1 VDGKGAHLEHAEV
14 QEATCGAMWNLAL
27 DETHRAMIVEQ
38 GGIKAIADGMR
49 RHTSHA
55 GVQEE
60 SCWVLLNIEQGA
72 AEYRTRVRQ
81 ELADM
86 GVVELVKAAIAS
98 PSATERTKM
107 SGQELMDRLEGRGRP
122 QKRRA
127 L

>member
-1 VDGKGAHLEHAEV
+1 
-14 QEATCGAMWNLAL
+14 MWNLAL

-55 GVQEE
+55 GVQKE
-60 SCWVLLNIEQGA
+60 SCRVLLNIERGTA
-72 AEYRTRVRQ
+72 RVRQ
-81 ELADM
+81 EFTDM

-98 PSATERTKM
+98 PCATESTKVL
-107 SGQELMDRLEGRGRP
+107 GQELVGRLEGSGSP